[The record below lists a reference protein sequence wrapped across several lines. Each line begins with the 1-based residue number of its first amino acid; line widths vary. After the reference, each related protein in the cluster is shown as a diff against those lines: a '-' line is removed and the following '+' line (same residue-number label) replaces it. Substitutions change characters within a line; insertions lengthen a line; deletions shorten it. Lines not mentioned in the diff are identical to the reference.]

1 MAEVIDLVK
10 YAADNQ
16 PIDFGST
23 FKELL
28 GQKALEII
36 DAQKQEV
43 AASMF
48 GNDPDEDDFDDED
61 LEQTLDGIE
70 VDDLEIDDEIELSD
84 DDIETGEEEDEDY

>member
-48 GNDPDEDDFDDED
+48 GNDPDENDFDDDD
-61 LEQTLDGIE
+61 LEQTLDNID

-84 DDIETGEEEDEDY
+84 DDIETGEEDEDY

>member
-48 GNDPDEDDFDDED
+48 GNDPDEDDFDDEE
-61 LEQTLDGIE
+61 LEQTLDDIE

-84 DDIETGEEEDEDY
+84 DDIETGEEDEDY

>member
-43 AASMF
+43 AVSMF
-48 GNDPDEDDFDDED
+48 GNDPDEDDFDDEEI
-61 LEQTLDGIE
+61 EQTLDDIE
-70 VDDLEIDDEIELSD
+70 VDDLEIDDEIELFD
-84 DDIETGEEEDEDY
+84 DDIETGEEDEDY

>member
-36 DAQKQEV
+36 DARKQEV

-84 DDIETGEEEDEDY
+84 DDIETGEEDEDY

>member
-43 AASMF
+43 AVSMF
-48 GNDPDEDDFDDED
+48 GNDPDEDDFDDEE
-61 LEQTLDGIE
+61 LEQTLDDIE
-70 VDDLEIDDEIELSD
+70 VDDLEIDDEIELFD
-84 DDIETGEEEDEDY
+84 DDIETGEEDEDY

>member
-1 MAEVIDLVK
+1 MAEVIDLIK

-28 GQKALEII
+28 GQKALELI

-84 DDIETGEEEDEDY
+84 DDIETGEEEDED

>member
-1 MAEVIDLVK
+1 MAEVIDLIK

-28 GQKALEII
+28 GQKALELI

>member
-1 MAEVIDLVK
+1 MAEVIDLIK
-10 YAADNQ
+10 YAADTQ
-16 PIDFGST
+16 PMDFGST

-48 GNDPDEDDFDDED
+48 GNDPDEDDFDDDD
-61 LEQTLDGIE
+61 LEQTLDNID

-84 DDIETGEEEDEDY
+84 DDIETGEEDEDY

>member
-1 MAEVIDLVK
+1 MAEVIDLIK
-10 YAADNQ
+10 YAADTQ
-16 PIDFGST
+16 PMDFGST

-48 GNDPDEDDFDDED
+48 GNDPDEDDFDDDD
-61 LEQTLDGIE
+61 LEQTLDDID

-84 DDIETGEEEDEDY
+84 DDLEIGEEEDEDY

>member
-1 MAEVIDLVK
+1 MAEVLDLIK
-10 YAADNQ
+10 YAADTQ
-16 PIDFGST
+16 PMDFGST

-48 GNDPDEDDFDDED
+48 GNDPDEDDFDDD
-61 LEQTLDGIE
+61 LEQTLDDID

-84 DDIETGEEEDEDY
+84 DDLEIGEEEDEDY

>member
-1 MAEVIDLVK
+1 MAEVIDLIK
-10 YAADNQ
+10 YAADTQ
-16 PIDFGST
+16 PMDFGST

-48 GNDPDEDDFDDED
+48 GNDPDEDDFDDD
-61 LEQTLDGIE
+61 LEQTLDDID

-84 DDIETGEEEDEDY
+84 DDLEIGEEEDEDY

>member
-1 MAEVIDLVK
+1 MAEVIDLIK
-10 YAADNQ
+10 YAADTQ
-16 PIDFGST
+16 PMDFGST

-48 GNDPDEDDFDDED
+48 GNDPDEDDFDDDD
-61 LEQTLDGIE
+61 LEQTLDNID

-84 DDIETGEEEDEDY
+84 DDLEIGEEEDEDY

>member
-1 MAEVIDLVK
+1 MAEVIDLIK

-48 GNDPDEDDFDDED
+48 DNDPDEDDFDDED

>member
-61 LEQTLDGIE
+61 LEQTLDDIE
-70 VDDLEIDDEIELSD
+70 VDDLEIDDKIELSD
-84 DDIETGEEEDEDY
+84 DDIETGEEDEDY

>member
-48 GNDPDEDDFDDED
+48 GNDPDENDFDDD
-61 LEQTLDGIE
+61 LEQTLDDIE

-84 DDIETGEEEDEDY
+84 DDIETGEEDEDY

>member
-1 MAEVIDLVK
+1 MAEVIDLIK
-10 YAADNQ
+10 YAADTQ
-16 PIDFGST
+16 PMDFGST

-48 GNDPDEDDFDDED
+48 GNDPDEDDFDDDDD
-61 LEQTLDGIE
+61 LEQTLDNID

-84 DDIETGEEEDEDY
+84 DDIETGEEDEDY

>member
-43 AASMF
+43 AVSMF
-48 GNDPDEDDFDDED
+48 GNDPDEDDFDDEE
-61 LEQTLDGIE
+61 LEQTLDDIE

-84 DDIETGEEEDEDY
+84 DDIETGEEDEDY